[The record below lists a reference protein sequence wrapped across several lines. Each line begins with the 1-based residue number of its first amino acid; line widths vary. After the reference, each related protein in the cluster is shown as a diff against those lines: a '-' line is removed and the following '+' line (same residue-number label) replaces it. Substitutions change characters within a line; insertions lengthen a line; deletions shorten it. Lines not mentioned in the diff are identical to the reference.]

1 MVTAR
6 VQSNLGFRVPGKVV
20 ERLVDTGVFVHRGQ
34 PLMRIDR
41 TDLALAI
48 AAQAAAVASAK
59 ALAVQTGA
67 DEARARALFSAGVIA
82 AQSYDRFKEAAD
94 TAHAQLAEAKEPRFF
109 ISYNP
114 ELPDPSFTKDHR
126 SDAGCEITG

>member
-1 MVTAR
+1 M
-6 VQSNLGFRVPGKVV
+6 GFRVPGKVA
-20 ERLVDTGVFVHRGQ
+20 ERLVNTGDLVNRGQ

-59 ALAVQTGA
+59 ALAVRTGA

-82 AQSYDRFKEAAD
+82 AQSYDRWKEAGYRAR
-94 TAHAQLAEAKEPRFF
+94 TIGRGKGA
-109 ISYNP
+109 
-114 ELPDPSFTKDHR
+114 R
-126 SDAGCEITG
+126 SSCKR